1 MYVRVDK
8 AGVDADDETRD
19 PGWGAAA
26 RESVG
31 RPQQP
36 APNTPATLPTI
47 FPLQHPPLQFPIQ

>member
-1 MYVRVDK
+1 MRVDK

-19 PGWGAAA
+19 PGWGAAAAA

-47 FPLQHPPLQFPIQ
+47 FALQHPPLQFPIQ